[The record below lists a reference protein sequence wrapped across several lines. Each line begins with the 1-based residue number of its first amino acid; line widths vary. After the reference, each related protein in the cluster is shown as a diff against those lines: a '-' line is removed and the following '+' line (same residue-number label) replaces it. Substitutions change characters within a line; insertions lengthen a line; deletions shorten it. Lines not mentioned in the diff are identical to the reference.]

1 MPSSSNMSGDEI
13 TIDEVKHAWT
23 DMGRKM
29 WNVTYTHGPTQGR
42 YVMRTW
48 ARDELDAYTIA
59 MKKLEGAS

>member
-1 MPSSSNMSGDEI
+1 MPSSSNTSGDEI
-13 TIDEVKHAWT
+13 TIDEVLYAWT
-23 DMGRKM
+23 DNGNKM
-29 WNVTYTHGPTQGR
+29 WSVTYTHGPTQGR